1 MILLF
6 ELENH
11 PLLPSINLT
20 AGLMGQEL
28 VHVAKE
34 EYQTPLKD
42 ILQGDRTMPDN
53 PLSKAAPLAMPSAEG
68 LMPSAKSLMPSADIQ
83 IEPMMIFT
91 GMNPDQVS
99 DFVDQLR
106 IQSRGQSGAVLKAM
120 LTPTNL
126 HWSAL
131 YLCSHLREER
141 AYHQQR
147 RGL

>member
-53 PLSKAAPLAMPSAEG
+53 PLSKAAPLAMPSAEVF
-68 LMPSAKSLMPSADIQ
+68 MPSADIQ

-147 RGL
+147 RNR

>member
-68 LMPSAKSLMPSADIQ
+68 LMPSADIQ

-91 GMNPDQVS
+91 GMNPDRVS
-99 DFVDQLR
+99 DFVDQLK

-147 RGL
+147 RNRK

>member
-68 LMPSAKSLMPSADIQ
+68 LMPSTDSQ

-99 DFVDQLR
+99 DFVDQLK

-147 RGL
+147 RNRK

>member
-68 LMPSAKSLMPSADIQ
+68 LMPYTDIQ
-83 IEPMMIFT
+83 LEPMMIFT

-99 DFVDQLR
+99 DFVDQLK

-147 RGL
+147 RNRK

>member
-68 LMPSAKSLMPSADIQ
+68 LMPSADIQ

-131 YLCSHLREER
+131 YLCSHLQEER

-147 RGL
+147 RNR

>member
-68 LMPSAKSLMPSADIQ
+68 LMPPADIQ

-91 GMNPDQVS
+91 GMNPNQVS

-131 YLCSHLREER
+131 YLYSHLREER

-147 RGL
+147 RNR